1 MPLDLCLRYFSSCSR
16 KKKCQVNE
24 ADSSDLCWF
33 TSQTCE
39 YFCMALTVKGAAG
52 WKSCTAVQGTGLHNC
67 LFSIFTKVRLLLD
80 RSFPELQKTLLPAQW
95 EGVWGQKQAWRV
107 AAWSFWASAV
117 AWAGL
122 GSLLAYIIRIYS
134 GSLSRYCFWGW
145 QEGGTDLLL
154 AMLLSLLTI
163 S

>member
-1 MPLDLCLRYFSSCSR
+1 MSR
-16 KKKCQVNE
+16 SVRAE
-24 ADSSDLCWF
+24 TGMES
-33 TSQTCE
+33 
-39 YFCMALTVKGAAG
+39 G
-52 WKSCTAVQGTGLHNC
+52 WMVL
-67 LFSIFTKVRLLLD
+67 
-80 RSFPELQKTLLPAQW
+80 
-95 EGVWGQKQAWRV
+95 
-107 AAWSFWASAV
+107 WASAV